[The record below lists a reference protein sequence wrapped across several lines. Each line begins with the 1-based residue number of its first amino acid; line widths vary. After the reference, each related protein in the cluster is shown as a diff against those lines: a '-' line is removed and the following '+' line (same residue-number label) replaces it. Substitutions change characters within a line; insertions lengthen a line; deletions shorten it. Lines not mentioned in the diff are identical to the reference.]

1 MGFYDSLHENQEI
14 DLMEMGD
21 VIRLQLREDIW
32 ARVYVSYRFKLFI
45 GYDYM
50 VDVETSVSLDPILE
64 ELNNMGLYVFSYV

>member
-1 MGFYDSLHENQEI
+1 MLLGF
-14 DLMEMGD
+14 
-21 VIRLQLREDIW
+21 IW
-32 ARVYVSYRFKLFI
+32 ARVYVPYRFKLFI